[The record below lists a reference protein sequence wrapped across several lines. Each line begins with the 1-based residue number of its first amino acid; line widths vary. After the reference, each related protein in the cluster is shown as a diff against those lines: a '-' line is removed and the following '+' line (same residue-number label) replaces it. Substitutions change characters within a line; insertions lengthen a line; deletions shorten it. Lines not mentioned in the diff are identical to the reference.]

1 MPDVRRHHMKTRVI
15 VIAAFAF
22 LACERR
28 SPNPIQDSATSAVR
42 NQNYELQTRYVRSQ
56 LGPAIHFTFKWL
68 APEAIDLYP
77 HELPWGSSAA
87 VELWARDQSA
97 QELQGFVF
105 LSAPGGQAPIPLSR
119 GSVLGG
125 ALVLPDHFPSLP
137 TVLRKSPVVV
147 MWLYPRR
154 SASNRP
160 PGFLTGRVNIPRDP
174 Q

>member
-1 MPDVRRHHMKTRVI
+1 MRQVV
-15 VIAAFAF
+15 FGL
-22 LACERR
+22 LACARR
-28 SPNPIQDSATSAVR
+28 SPSPIPGSATSAVR
-42 NQNYELQTRYVRSQ
+42 NQNYELRTRYVRSQ

-68 APEAIDLYP
+68 APETIDLYP

-105 LSAPGGQAPIPLSR
+105 LSDPGGQPPITLSR
-119 GSVLGG
+119 GAVLEGD
-125 ALVLPDHFPSLP
+125 LLLTDHFPSLP
-137 TVLRKSPVVV
+137 TVLRNSPVVV

-154 SASNRP
+154 NASNRP
-160 PGFLTGRVNIPRDP
+160 PGLLTGRVNIPRDP